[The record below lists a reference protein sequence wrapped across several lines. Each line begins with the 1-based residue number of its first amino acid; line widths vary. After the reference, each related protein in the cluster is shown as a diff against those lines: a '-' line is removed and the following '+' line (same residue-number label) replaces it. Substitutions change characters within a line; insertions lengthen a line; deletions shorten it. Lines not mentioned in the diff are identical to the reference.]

1 MGRSEPDMATAFAYR
16 CPACSSEALYRYG
29 HVHSGRQRYKCI
41 VCGRQFLLGSGR
53 NELKN
58 RPVCPSC
65 GLSMHV
71 YKRETNI
78 LRFRCSDYPDCKGY
92 TKISLTE
99 GLLDEPL
106 CT

>member
-1 MGRSEPDMATAFAYR
+1 MATAFAFK

-41 VCGRQFLLGSGR
+41 VCGRQFLLGSER
-53 NELKN
+53 HELKT
-58 RPVCPSC
+58 RPACPSC
-65 GLSMHV
+65 GLAMHV
-71 YKRETNI
+71 YKREMRV

-92 TKISLTE
+92 TKISFKE
-99 GLLDEPL
+99 GLPGELL